1 LVAAVL
7 LLASCGGLHHETAQ
21 SYSPSEIAD
30 NPAMLYD
37 NSVPREEMT
46 LRGVRLGDP
55 QAAIRSTRILK
66 QADAGWIVCRDG
78 ARYQITD
85 GSVATLGV
93 WDRKI
98 LDQLDLKTPADIES
112 RFGKPDSKDDLKD
125 VVIYHFRSGKVAVIW
140 NNFEKQVNAVNV
152 SR

>member
-1 LVAAVL
+1 MMHHSAE
-7 LLASCGGLHHETAQ
+7 GG
-21 SYSPSEIAD
+21 YSPTEIAS

-55 QAAIRSTRILK
+55 QSAIRSTRILK
-66 QADAGWIVCRDG
+66 QGDGGWIVCRDG

-85 GSVATLGV
+85 GNVATLGV

-98 LDQLDLKTPADIES
+98 LDKLDLKSPADIES

-140 NNFEKQVNAVNV
+140 NDFEKQVNAVNV